1 MKTVCRSSLKLHLK
15 PLHMLLRRSRKKI
28 IHTTLR
34 IQHII
39 LSKLAKSLSLSH
51 HKSTNVR
58 VRFSKKLPVV
68 RFAKTTLKKVTQSK
82 NQTASMFFMLNASTN
97 GLKRSSIAL
106 TVSNNQAD
114 FHTYLHLN
122 YILTSNFS
130 HFEHVYYIFLT

>member
-1 MKTVCRSSLKLHLK
+1 MKTVCRSSLTLHLK
-15 PLHMLLRRSRKKI
+15 PLHMLLRSTQQK

-34 IQHII
+34 IRHII

-51 HKSTNVR
+51 HKSTNVQ

-68 RFAKTTLKKVTQSK
+68 RFAKTTLKMVIQSK
-82 NQTASMFFMLNASTN
+82 NQTASIFFMLNASTN

-106 TVSNNQAD
+106 TVSNIQAD

-122 YILTSNFS
+122 YNLTSNFS